1 MTRSRWLLP
10 AVGIA
15 LFALLLGTTLI
26 WPTSTTPPVENAAST
41 VTLAQAPPLSAA
53 PTAVTVG
60 ALPPTTTSAP
70 SPTTATAPSPT
81 TVTAAP
87 PASTPVATSV
97 PRAPYDGWVDPA
109 SMGGPWGDIVP
120 GVLTF
125 RGSPTRRWHGS
136 GPVPTEPV
144 VAWRFPAEAQMCSM
158 SSVAGVEQ
166 EWCGMGWTGQ
176 PAVFERQGRTW
187 VVFGAFDA
195 RVHFLD
201 GATGE
206 KIIPDFAVADIIKG
220 SVTADPDGYPLV
232 YVGSRDGRLRILA
245 IDRARPTELWGLDA
259 DETGPRMWNNDWDAS
274 PLVLDDHLFEGG
286 ENSRFHVVRLNRSYD
301 DDGLVAVDPEL
312 VWDVAGWDD
321 DLLAEVDSNVSIEN
335 SPLIVGN
342 TLYFAN
348 SGGLVQGWDIAGLA
362 DGVEPTRVFR
372 FWAGDD
378 VDATLIPDEDGMLY
392 VGVEYERETLRSLE
406 LGQILKFD
414 PSRPDDPLVW
424 AVEARTKVGTGV
436 WATPAIYR
444 DLVVVPT
451 ADGEVLGISR
461 AGGGVRWKLEIPGPV
476 WSSPTIVDDVMVIGD
491 CTGRVRA
498 FDLHVDGTRPTQ
510 IWEVPTG
517 ICVEASA
524 AIWDGTVYIGSR
536 DGHLYALRDP
546 S

>member
-1 MTRSRWLLP
+1 
-10 AVGIA
+10 
-15 LFALLLGTTLI
+15 
-26 WPTSTTPPVENAAST
+26 
-41 VTLAQAPPLSAA
+41 
-53 PTAVTVG
+53 
-60 ALPPTTTSAP
+60 
-70 SPTTATAPSPT
+70 
-81 TVTAAP
+81 
-87 PASTPVATSV
+87 
-97 PRAPYDGWVDPA
+97 
-109 SMGGPWGDIVP
+109 
-120 GVLTF
+120 
-125 RGSPTRRWHGS
+125 
-136 GPVPTEPV
+136 
-144 VAWRFPAEAQMCSM
+144 
-158 SSVAGVEQ
+158 
-166 EWCGMGWTGQ
+166 MGWTGQ

-201 GATGE
+201 GRTGE
-206 KIIPDFAVADIIKG
+206 KIIPDFATADIIKG
-220 SVTADPDGYPLV
+220 SVTVDPDGYPLV
-232 YVGSRDGRLRILA
+232 YVGSRDDRLRILA

-259 DETGPRMWNNDWDAS
+259 DDTGPRLWNNDWDAS
-274 PLVLDDHLFEGG
+274 PLVLNDHLFEGG

-301 DDGLVAVDPEL
+301 DDGHVAVDPQL

-378 VDATLIPDEDGMLY
+378 VDATLVPDEDGMLY
-392 VGVEYERETLRSLE
+392 VGVEYERETVRSLE
-406 LGQILKFD
+406 LGQILKLD

-436 WATPAIYR
+436 WGTPAIYR

-461 AGGGVRWKLEIPGPV
+461 AGGEVRWKLEIPGPV

-491 CTGRVRA
+491 CTGSVRA
-498 FDLHVDGTRPTQ
+498 FDLHADGTQPTQ

-517 ICVEASA
+517 VCVEASA
-524 AIWDGTVYIGSR
+524 AVWDGTVYIGSR

>member
-1 MTRSRWLLP
+1 MTRRRWVLS
-10 AVGIA
+10 AVGVA
-15 LFALLLGTTLI
+15 FFALLLGTTLVR
-26 WPTSTTPPVENAAST
+26 PTSTTPPVETAAST
-41 VTLAQAPPLSAA
+41 VTLAHALPPSAA
-53 PTAVTVG
+53 EATVSAG
-60 ALPPTTTSAP
+60 TLPPTTTTSVSP
-70 SPTTATAPSPT
+70 PTTTSP
-81 TVTAAP
+81 P
-87 PASTPVATSV
+87 PATSTPVATPVS
-97 PRAPYDGWVDPA
+97 RASYDGWVDPA
-109 SMGGPWGDIVP
+109 SMGAPWGDIVP

-125 RGSPTRRWHGS
+125 RGSPTRRWHGT
-136 GPVPTEPV
+136 GPVPTDPT
-144 VAWRFPAEAQMCSM
+144 VAWRFPAEGQMCSM

-176 PAVFERQGRTW
+176 PAVFERRGRTW

-206 KIIPDFAVADIIKG
+206 KIIPDFATADIIKG
-220 SVTADPDGYPLV
+220 SVTVDPDGYPLV
-232 YVGSRDGRLRILA
+232 YVGSRDDRLRILA

-259 DETGPRMWNNDWDAS
+259 DDTEPRMWNNDWDAS

-286 ENSRFHVVRLNRSYD
+286 ENSRFHVVRLNRSYG
-301 DDGLVAVDPEL
+301 DDGLVTVDPAL

-321 DLLAEVDSNVSIEN
+321 DLLAEVDSNVSIES

-348 SGGLVQGWDIAGLA
+348 SGGLVQGWDIAGLT

-378 VDATLIPDEDGMLY
+378 VDATLVPDDDGMLY
-392 VGVEYERETLRSLE
+392 VGVEYERETIRSLE
-406 LGQILKFD
+406 LGQVLKLD

-424 AVEARTKVGTGV
+424 AVEAHTKVGTGV
-436 WATPAIYR
+436 WATPAIYG
-444 DLVVVPT
+444 DLVVVST

-461 AGGGVRWKLEIPGPV
+461 DAGEVRWKLEIPGPV

-491 CTGRVRA
+491 CTGMVRA
-498 FDLHVDGTRPTQ
+498 FDLSGTRSVPTQ
-510 IWEVPTG
+510 IWEAPTG

-524 AIWDGTVYIGSR
+524 AVWDGTVYIGSR
-536 DGHLYALRDP
+536 DGHLYALRDRP
-546 S
+546 

>member
-1 MTRSRWLLP
+1 M
-10 AVGIA
+10 A
-15 LFALLLGTTLI
+15 
-26 WPTSTTPPVENAAST
+26 
-41 VTLAQAPPLSAA
+41 
-53 PTAVTVG
+53 
-60 ALPPTTTSAP
+60 
-70 SPTTATAPSPT
+70 
-81 TVTAAP
+81 
-87 PASTPVATSV
+87 TPVSRV
-97 PRAPYDGWVDPA
+97 SYDGWVDPA
-109 SMGGPWGDIVP
+109 SMGDPWGDIVP

-125 RGSPTRRWHGS
+125 RGSPTRRWHGT
-136 GPVPTEPV
+136 GPVPTDPA
-144 VAWRFPAEAQMCSM
+144 VAWRFPTEGQMCSM

-201 GATGE
+201 GGTGE
-206 KIIPDFAVADIIKG
+206 KIIPDFATADIIKG
-220 SVTADPDGYPLV
+220 SVTVDPDGYPLV
-232 YVGSRDGRLRILA
+232 YVGSRDDRLRILA

-259 DETGPRMWNNDWDAS
+259 DDTGPRMWNNDWDAS

-301 DDGLVAVDPEL
+301 DDGHVAVDPEL

-372 FWAGDD
+372 FWVGDD
-378 VDATLIPDEDGMLY
+378 VDATLVPDDDGMLY
-392 VGVEYERETLRSLE
+392 VGVEYERETVRSLE
-406 LGQILKFD
+406 LGQILKLD

-424 AVEARTKVGTGV
+424 AVEAHTKVGTGV
-436 WATPAIYR
+436 WATPAIYG

-461 AGGGVRWKLEIPGPV
+461 ADGEVRWRLEIPGPV

-491 CTGRVRA
+491 CNGTVRA
-498 FDLHVDGTRPTQ
+498 FDLSEAGSVPTQ

-517 ICVEASA
+517 VCVESSA
-524 AIWDGTVYIGSR
+524 AVWDGTIYVGSR

>member
-1 MTRSRWLLP
+1 
-10 AVGIA
+10 
-15 LFALLLGTTLI
+15 
-26 WPTSTTPPVENAAST
+26 
-41 VTLAQAPPLSAA
+41 
-53 PTAVTVG
+53 
-60 ALPPTTTSAP
+60 
-70 SPTTATAPSPT
+70 
-81 TVTAAP
+81 
-87 PASTPVATSV
+87 
-97 PRAPYDGWVDPA
+97 
-109 SMGGPWGDIVP
+109 MGGPWGDIVP

-406 LGQILKFD
+406 LGQILKLD